1 MQVVEYRKNESLTT
15 AHNLAPKWHSFH
27 CGCCLHIVTQFIR
40 FARRP
45 FSHNHFA
52 AAMDV
57 FTVPTFINDSLA
69 IEKKE
74 HDFILSK

>member
-1 MQVVEYRKNESLTT
+1 
-15 AHNLAPKWHSFH
+15 
-27 CGCCLHIVTQFIR
+27 
-40 FARRP
+40 
-45 FSHNHFA
+45 
-52 AAMDV
+52 MDV